1 MTILAQDLR
10 FALRQLRRSPGF
22 TLVAVVSL
30 ALGIGANSA
39 IFSLFEQTLLRSLPV
54 HEPGSLVNLAGPGP
68 KGGSVS
74 SGQAGGMDMIF
85 SYPMFRD
92 LESAQE
98 PFTGIAAHR
107 FFGANL
113 ATGEQTISGGGVLVS
128 GSYFPVLGLSPALGR
143 LLGPQDDQTV
153 GGHPV
158 AVLSHRFWETR
169 MGADPAVLDR
179 TIVVNGH
186 TLDIVGVAPRG
197 FDGVTLGEQPDVFV
211 PIVMRGVLSSGNP
224 GFDNRLSYW
233 AYLFARLRPGVSMD
247 QAGEALNR
255 VYRPILQEV
264 EAPLNGWMTEQ
275 TLAQFRERMIVLED
289 GRRGQSTFQ
298 SDARTP
304 LLLLMAVTGLVLLIT
319 CANLANLMLARG
331 ARRGSELAIRASL
344 GAHRK
349 RLMAQLMTESGVLA
363 VLGGAAALLVA
374 NWTLS
379 FIGAFMPPNAAA
391 FIDLQL
397 QPSAVAWAAALALG
411 TGLVIGIYPAL
422 HATRPGLAG
431 ALRASSGQPSGGRSA
446 MRFRT
451 GLVTAQIALSM
462 ALLVSA
468 GLFTRSLME
477 VSRVELG
484 INPDNL
490 VTFSIS
496 PSLNG
501 YDELASRALFERVEE
516 ELAGIPGVTS
526 VGAARVPVLRNSTW
540 MSDVS
545 VEGFHWERGMAST
558 AGLNYVGPDYFRTLG
573 IPLLAGREFTAAD
586 ARGAPEVAIV
596 NEAFARQFG
605 LDPRTAVGA
614 RMAIGS
620 GQSDLDMEIV
630 GLVRDANHSQVKE
643 EAPAMF
649 FTPWRQQQAVGL
661 TFYIRTA
668 IDPRAVMTAIPGVVR
683 GLDSTLPVQQLAT
696 VRRQV
701 NDNVFMDRL
710 IGALTAAF
718 AALATLLAAMGLF
731 GVMAYTVAQRSREI
745 GLRMALGAEGSQ
757 IRNMILSHV
766 GRMVLIGGA
775 IGILAALALGR
786 GAQSLLY
793 GVEAHDPVIVVGG
806 ALLLALVAVAAGYVP
821 ARRAARVDPMVALR
835 GE

>member
-1 MTILAQDLR
+1 MSNVAQDLR

-22 TLVAVVSL
+22 TAVAVVSL

-39 IFSLFEQTLLRSLPV
+39 IFSLFEQSLLRSLPV
-54 HEPGSLVNLAGPGP
+54 HDPGSLVSLAGPGP

-85 SYPMFRD
+85 SYPLFRD

-113 ATGEQTISGGGVLVS
+113 ATGEQTISGGGAFVS

-169 MGADPAVLDR
+169 MGADPGVLDR
-179 TIVVNGH
+179 TIIVNGH

-211 PIVMRGVLSSGNP
+211 PIVMRGVISSGNP

-264 EAPLNGWMTEQ
+264 EAPLNAWMAEQ
-275 TLAQFRERMIVLED
+275 TLAQFREKVIVLED

-298 SDARTP
+298 NDARTP

-344 GAHRK
+344 GARRS
-349 RLMAQLMTESGVLA
+349 RLLGQLLTESLVLA
-363 VLGGAAALLVA
+363 VLGGAAALVVA
-374 NWTLS
+374 TWTLS
-379 FIGAFMPPNAAA
+379 FIGAFLPPNAAA

-411 TGLVIGIYPAL
+411 TGVIIGIYPAL

-446 MRFRT
+446 MRFRAV
-451 GLVTAQIALSM
+451 LVTAQIALSM

-501 YDELASRALFERVEE
+501 YDELASRTLFERVEE
-516 ELAGIPGVTS
+516 ELVGIPGVTS
-526 VGAARVPVLRNSTW
+526 VSAARVPVLRNSTW

-558 AGLNYVGPDYFRTLG
+558 ASLNYVGPDFFRTLG

-586 ARGAPEVAIV
+586 TRDAPRVAIV

-605 LDPRTAVGA
+605 LDPRAAVGA

-620 GQSDLDMEIV
+620 GASELDMEIV

-649 FTPWRQQQAVGL
+649 FTPWRQEQASSL
-661 TFYIRTA
+661 TFYVRTA
-668 IDPRAVMTAIPGVVR
+668 SDPGTALATVPTLMR
-683 GLDSTLPVQQLAT
+683 RLDSTLPVQWLAT

-701 NDNVFMDRL
+701 NENVFMDRL

-745 GLRMALGAEGSQ
+745 GLRMALGAESGRIQ
-757 IRNMILSHV
+757 HMILSQV
-766 GRMVLIGGA
+766 GRMVLVGGA
-775 IGILAALALGR
+775 IGIVAALAIGR
-786 GAQSLLY
+786 AAQSLLY
-793 GVEAHDPVIVVGG
+793 GVEGHDPVT
-806 ALLLALVAVAAGYVP
+806 VAAGAVLLTLVAMGAGYLP
-821 ARRAARVDPMVALR
+821 ARRAARVDPMIALR
-835 GE
+835 AE

>member
-1 MTILAQDLR
+1 MSNLTQDLR

-22 TLVAVVSL
+22 TIVAVVSL
-30 ALGIGANSA
+30 ALGIGANAA
-39 IFSLFEQTLLRSLPV
+39 IFSLFEQSLLRPLPV
-54 HEPGSLVNLAGPGP
+54 HEPASLVNLVGPGP

-74 SGQAGGMDMIF
+74 TAQAGGMDMIF

-92 LESAQE
+92 LEAMQE

-113 ATGEQTISGGGVLVS
+113 ATGEQTVAGGGVFVS
-128 GSYFPVLGLSPALGR
+128 GSYFPVLGLSPELGR

-169 MGADPAVLDR
+169 MGADPEVLDR
-179 TIVVNGH
+179 TITVNGH

-197 FDGVTLGEQPDVFV
+197 FYGVTLGEQPDVFV
-211 PIVMRGVLSSGNP
+211 PILMRGVITGANTA
-224 GFDNRLSYW
+224 FENRIAYW
-233 AYLFARLRPGVSMD
+233 AYLFARLRPGVAMD
-247 QAGEALNR
+247 QASESLNR
-255 VYRPILQEV
+255 VYRPILEEI
-264 EAPLNGWMTEQ
+264 EAPLNTWMAEQ
-275 TLAQFRERMIVLED
+275 TLARFREKSIVLED

-298 SDARTP
+298 NDVRTP
-304 LLLLMAVTGLVLLIT
+304 LVLLLAVTGVVLLIT

-344 GAHRK
+344 GARRS
-349 RLMAQLMTESGVLA
+349 RLLTQLMTESCVLA
-363 VLGGAAALLVA
+363 VLGGAAALVVA

-379 FIGAFMPPNAAA
+379 FIGAFLPPNAAA
-391 FIDLQL
+391 FVDLQL
-397 QPSAVAWAAALALG
+397 QPAAVAWAAALALG
-411 TGLVIGIYPAL
+411 TGLIIGIYPAL

-431 ALRASSGQPSGGRSA
+431 ALRANSGQPSGGRSA

-468 GLFTRSLME
+468 GLFIRSLME
-477 VSRVELG
+477 VSRVDLG
-484 INPDNL
+484 IDANNL
-490 VTFSIS
+490 VSFSIS

-501 YDELASRALFERVEE
+501 YDDAASRALFERVEAE
-516 ELAGIPGVTS
+516 VAAIPGVAS
-526 VGAARVPVLRNSTW
+526 MSAARVPVLRNTTW

-545 VEGFHWERGMAST
+545 VEGFHWERGMASSV
-558 AGLNYVGPDYFRTLG
+558 ALNHVGPDYFRTLG
-573 IPLLAGREFTAAD
+573 IPLLAGREFTMAD
-586 ARGAPEVAIV
+586 AREAPLVAIV
-596 NEAFARQFG
+596 NEAFAHKFG

-620 GQSDLDMEIV
+620 GESDLDMEIV
-630 GLVRDANHSQVKE
+630 GLVRDANNSEVKE

-649 FTPWRQQQAVGL
+649 FTPWRQQQAGGL
-661 TFYIRTA
+661 TFYVRTA
-668 IDPRAVMTAIPGVVR
+668 IDPGAVMTMIPGVIR
-683 GLDSTLPVQQLAT
+683 RLDSTLPVQQLAT
-696 VRRQV
+696 VRRQI
-701 NDNVFMDRL
+701 NENVFMDRL

-718 AALATLLAAMGLF
+718 AGLATLLAAMGLF
-731 GVMAYTVAQRSREI
+731 GVMAYTVAQRTREI
-745 GLRMALGAEGSQ
+745 GLRMALGAESGE
-757 IRNMILSHV
+757 IRRMILSQV
-766 GRMVLIGGA
+766 GRMVLIGGT

-793 GVEAHDPVIVVGG
+793 GVEAHDPAIVAGG
-806 ALLLALVAVAAGYVP
+806 ALLLAVVAMAAGYLP
-821 ARRAARVDPMVALR
+821 ARRAARVDPTVALR

>member
-1 MTILAQDLR
+1 MSNLAQDLR

-22 TLVAVVSL
+22 TAVAVVSL

-39 IFSLFEQTLLRSLPV
+39 IFSLFEQTLIRSLPV
-54 HEPGSLVNLAGPGP
+54 HDPGSLVSLAGPGP
-68 KGGSVS
+68 KGGNVS
-74 SGQAGGMDMIF
+74 TGQAGGMDMIF
-85 SYPMFRD
+85 SYPLFRD
-92 LESAQE
+92 LESVQE

-113 ATGEQTISGGGVLVS
+113 ATGEQTISGGGLFVS
-128 GSYFPVLGLSPALGR
+128 GSYFPVLGLRPALGR
-143 LLGPQDDQTV
+143 LLGPHDDRTV

-169 MGADPAVLDR
+169 MGADPGVLDR
-179 TIVVNGH
+179 AIIVNGH
-186 TLDIVGVAPRG
+186 TLDIVGVAPPG

-211 PIVMRGVLSSGNP
+211 PILMRGVITGADP

-233 AYLFARLRPGVSMD
+233 AYLFARLRPGVSID

-264 EAPLNGWMTEQ
+264 EAPLNAWMAEQ
-275 TLAQFRERMIVLED
+275 TLAQFREKVIVLED

-298 SDARTP
+298 NDARTP
-304 LLLLMAVTGLVLLIT
+304 LALLMAVTGVVLLIT

-331 ARRGSELAIRASL
+331 ARRGPELAIRASL
-344 GAHRK
+344 GARRS
-349 RLMAQLMTESGVLA
+349 RLLNQLLTESCVLA

-374 NWTLS
+374 RWTLS
-379 FIGAFMPPNAAA
+379 FIGAFLPPNAAA
-391 FIDLQL
+391 FVDLQL
-397 QPSAVAWAAALALG
+397 QPSAVAWAAAMALG
-411 TGLVIGIYPAL
+411 TGVIIGIYPAL

-468 GLFTRSLME
+468 GLFTRSLMA

-484 INPDNL
+484 IDPDNL

-496 PSLNG
+496 PALNG
-501 YDELASRALFERVEE
+501 YDQSASRTLFERVEE
-516 ELAGIPGVTS
+516 ELAAIPGVSS
-526 VGAARVPVLRNSTW
+526 VSAARVPVLRNSTW

-545 VEGFHWERGMAST
+545 VEGFHWEPGMAST
-558 AGLNYVGPDYFRTLG
+558 AALNHVGPEYFRTLG
-573 IPLLAGREFTAAD
+573 IPLLAGREFATGD
-586 ARGAPEVAIV
+586 AREAPPVAII

-620 GQSDLDMEIV
+620 GASDLDMEIV
-630 GLVRDANHSQVKE
+630 GLVGDANHSQVKE

-649 FTPWRQQQAVGL
+649 FTPWRQQQAGGL
-661 TFYIRTA
+661 TFYVRTTV
-668 IDPRAVMTAIPGVVR
+668 DPGVVMTTIPGVIR
-683 GLDSTLPVQQLAT
+683 RLDSTLPVQWLAT

-701 NDNVFMDRL
+701 NENVFMDRL

-731 GVMAYTVAQRSREI
+731 GVMAYTVAQRTREI
-745 GLRMALGAEGSQ
+745 GLRMALGAEGGQ
-757 IRNMILSHV
+757 IRRMILSQV
-766 GRMVLIGGA
+766 GRMVLVGSA
-775 IGILAALALGR
+775 IGIVAALALGR

-793 GVEAHDPVIVVGG
+793 EVQGYDP
-806 ALLLALVAVAAGYVP
+806 ATVAAGAILLAAVALGAGYLP
-821 ARRAARVDPMVALR
+821 ARRAARIDPMVALR
-835 GE
+835 EE